1 MTDLI
6 VSLIS
11 GGNGL
16 FVVLGLVLTLLAGGF
31 VKTYRAGKKSERANH
46 ERERLEALTES
57 EKIEQAIA
65 GNDPDVNREKLKKWG
80 RR

>member
-6 VSLIS
+6 FSLI
-11 GGNGL
+11 GAGNGL
-16 FVVLGLVLTLLAGGF
+16 LVVLGLVLALLGGGF
-31 VKTYRAGKKSERANH
+31 VKTYRAGKKAERAKH

-57 EKIEQAIA
+57 EKIDQAVA
-65 GNDPDVNREKLKKWG
+65 GNDPDDNRKKLKKWG